1 MISKSHAVT
10 LALLLT
16 LFFSCKKE
24 NLDLVFEE
32 INTPANFN
40 LNNLFILN
48 DSVVF
53 ACGGQTGN
61 GIILRSS
68 DGGKSWHIL
77 NDQFEYNI
85 HSIYFLDNQL
95 GYCGGDSTHVYQTKD
110 GGISWQLHFDWE
122 GIPFQYSSPLRNV
135 CFLNKDTGFF
145 AGGKNFDRG
154 IIYSTAD
161 GGEHW
166 NVSGFEHELRC
177 ITPTAAGILSG
188 GYGIMLLSKQN
199 FEFAWLDCDRSFYTG
214 IAFSNLLEGVACS
227 YNGALYH
234 TSDGGNTFSI
244 KDKKNHTFGKNEQ
257 FLCIDARKEKIIA
270 SGLSGFTAVSTDGGE
285 NFDSGYSLN
294 NSRINSIKFLN
305 DTIAIAISDNGKVF
319 RIHL

>member
-145 AGGKNFDRG
+145 A
-154 IIYSTAD
+154 
-161 GGEHW
+161 
-166 NVSGFEHELRC
+166 
-177 ITPTAAGILSG
+177 
-188 GYGIMLLSKQN
+188 
-199 FEFAWLDCDRSFYTG
+199 
-214 IAFSNLLEGVACS
+214 
-227 YNGALYH
+227 
-234 TSDGGNTFSI
+234 
-244 KDKKNHTFGKNEQ
+244 
-257 FLCIDARKEKIIA
+257 
-270 SGLSGFTAVSTDGGE
+270 
-285 NFDSGYSLN
+285 
-294 NSRINSIKFLN
+294 
-305 DTIAIAISDNGKVF
+305 
-319 RIHL
+319 